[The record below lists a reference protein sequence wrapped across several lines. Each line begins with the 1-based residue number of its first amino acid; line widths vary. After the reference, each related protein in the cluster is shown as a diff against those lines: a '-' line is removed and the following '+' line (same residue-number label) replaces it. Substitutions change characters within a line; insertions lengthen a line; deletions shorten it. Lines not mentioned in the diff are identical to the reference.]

1 MKYRAG
7 ILVMAL
13 GAITLPA
20 VAEEIIYFKNGS
32 SLAIRGHKVTEGM
45 IHVDM
50 GEDAFIGFPMSMV
63 DRVEEAGKD
72 VYVSPSSPSELKRNQ
87 MTGLSADETSRVTS
101 SYRRS
106 ADARRDYDDPAG
118 RPSRDNIK
126 VDEHG
131 MAYVNAFPN
140 STGARGAVRVIG
152 REMNPPVN
160 RDPSKGL
167 IGTRRVGM
175 RQVLG
180 EMVPEGANK
189 RGAALIRPNL
199 TPQAPYDPS
208 RAREGREQGAQGRP
222 EDDAGAD
229 TGEESSGDD

>member
-7 ILVMAL
+7 ILAMAL
-13 GAITLPA
+13 GAIALPA
-20 VAEEIIYFKNGS
+20 VAEEIIHFKNGA

-63 DRVEEAGKD
+63 ERVEKAGQD
-72 VYVSPSSPSELKRNQ
+72 VYVPPSSPSVLKRNQ
-87 MTGLSADETSRVTS
+87 MIGLSPDEPSRVTNGH
-101 SYRRS
+101 RRN
-106 ADARRDYDDPAG
+106 ADARRDYTDPGG
-118 RPSRDNIK
+118 RSRQTVK

-131 MAYVNAFPN
+131 MAYLDAFPN
-140 STGARGAVRVIG
+140 AGGARGQMRVIG

-180 EMVPEGANK
+180 EITPETSNK
-189 RGAALIRPNL
+189 RGVALVRPNL
-199 TPQAPYDPS
+199 MPEVPYDPEK
-208 RAREGREQGAQGRP
+208 AREGREGAQGRSA
-222 EDDAGAD
+222 DDGGGD
-229 TGEESSGDD
+229 RGEESSGED